1 MFGYDSF
8 TDDEREQYK
17 QFQEEIITSL
27 NSKQDNIYGFQYS
40 PDQLAAYYKTIAAD
54 RSNIKYGREFVSRY
68 DIDKLVDMLVICNAA
83 QIRDFRDILF
93 AVYRNATRNS
103 FVAADIDAMM
113 NLRNRLI
120 AERKAGRLSED
131 RIINLQMDYLISN
144 LEGFIKQL
152 S

>member
-1 MFGYDSF
+1 M
-8 TDDEREQYK
+8 
-17 QFQEEIITSL
+17 
-27 NSKQDNIYGFQYS
+27 
-40 PDQLAAYYKTIAAD
+40 LA
-54 RSNIKYGREFVSRY
+54 
-68 DIDKLVDMLVICNAA
+68 ICDAA
-83 QIRDFRDILF
+83 QIHDSRGILF

-103 FVAADIDAMM
+103 FVAADVDAMM

-144 LEGFIKQL
+144 LGGFIKQL

>member
-1 MFGYDSF
+1 
-8 TDDEREQYK
+8 
-17 QFQEEIITSL
+17 
-27 NSKQDNIYGFQYS
+27 
-40 PDQLAAYYKTIAAD
+40 
-54 RSNIKYGREFVSRY
+54 
-68 DIDKLVDMLVICNAA
+68 MLVICNAA
-83 QIRDFRDILF
+83 QIQDFRGVLF

-131 RIINLQMDYLISN
+131 RIIKLQMDYLISN